1 MPNYFNQKQRRWIK
15 DFDTWNET
23 KKSLDKRRKIPKFSE
38 RDIWFISVGTNVGSE
53 TDGKN
58 HEFERPVL
66 IVKKYSDGVF
76 FGLPMT
82 TVARDGN
89 WYYTLRTKGYKSVVI
104 LNQGRV
110 FSAKRL
116 IRRVKYHVTTNEF
129 DNIRQKLKDS
139 L

>member
-1 MPNYFNQKQRRWIK
+1 MPNYFNEKQQRWFK
-15 DFDTWNET
+15 DFDAWNVV
-23 KKSLDKRRKIPKFSE
+23 KKSLNKRRKLPNFSE
-38 RDIWFISVGTNVGSE
+38 RDIWFISVGTNIGSE

-66 IVKKYSDGVF
+66 IIKKYSSNIF

-82 TVARDGN
+82 TTARAGN
-89 WYYTLRTKGYKSVVI
+89 WYYALQTKGYKSVVI

-116 IRRVKYHVTTNEF
+116 IRRVKYHITTNEF
-129 DNIRQKLKDS
+129 AIIKQKFKSS